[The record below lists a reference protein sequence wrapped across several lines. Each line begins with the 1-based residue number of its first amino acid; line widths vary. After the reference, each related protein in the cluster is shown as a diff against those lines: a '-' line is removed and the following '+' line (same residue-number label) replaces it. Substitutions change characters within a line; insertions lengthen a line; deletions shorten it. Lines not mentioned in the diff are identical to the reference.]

1 MHRRRL
7 HVKSHATILLD
18 MLCLAESDGCEVVA
32 RPLHLL
38 LRLEP
43 AALGF
48 LLSVDFQRPPFLKS
62 LHLILIDV
70 LSFPLTAATTT
81 AR

>member
-1 MHRRRL
+1 
-7 HVKSHATILLD
+7 
-18 MLCLAESDGCEVVA
+18 MLCLAESDGCQVVP
-32 RPLHLL
+32 RPFHLFL
-38 LRLEP
+38 GLEP

-48 LLSVDFQRPPFLKS
+48 LLFVDFQRPFFLKS

-70 LSFPLTAATTT
+70 LTFPLAAATTT